1 MSDIFHDREKQA
13 EAMFAHDQEL
23 RFKARVR
30 SDRLMGLWVAS
41 KLGLKGAEAE
51 TYAKSFIET
60 ALEKGGEAR
69 LIERIVADFKT
80 RNVEI
85 SEHRIRRH
93 LTECEAEA
101 RAQIMK
107 EVK

>member
-13 EAMFAHDQEL
+13 ERMFVHDQEQ

-30 SDRLMGLWVAS
+30 ADRLMGLWVAS

-51 TYAKSFIET
+51 AYAKSLTET
-60 ALEKGGEAR
+60 ALEKGGDAR
-69 LIERIVADFKT
+69 LIERILADFKA
-80 RNVEI
+80 RNVGI
-85 SEHRIRRH
+85 SEHRVRRH
-93 LTECEAEA
+93 MAECEAEA
-101 RAQIMK
+101 RAQIKK